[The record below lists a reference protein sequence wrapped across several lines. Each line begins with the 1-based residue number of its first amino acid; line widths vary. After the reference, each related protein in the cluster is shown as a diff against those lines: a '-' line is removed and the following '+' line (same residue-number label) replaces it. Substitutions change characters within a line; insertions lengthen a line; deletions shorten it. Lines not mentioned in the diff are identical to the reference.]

1 MDVYSVSSGEV
12 MRASSWNGYGE
23 TVVVEINSY
32 QFIYAHLQ
40 YESYK
45 VELGEI
51 ITPRNMLGK
60 VGNTPGYYKDTEE
73 NTHPMSPHLHFEIR
87 EGNDKINPTTIYPS
101 GVFTS

>member
-12 MRASSWNGYGE
+12 TWANTLGGYGE
-23 TVVVEINSY
+23 TVIVQSGNYEFV
-32 QFIYAHLQ
+32 YAHFQL
-40 YESYK
+40 ESYE

-60 VGNTPGYYKDTEE
+60 VGNTPGYYKDTEG
-73 NTHPMSPHLHFEIR
+73 NTRFMNPHLHFEIR
-87 EGNDKINPTTIYPS
+87 EGNDKINPTTIYPI